1 MNIHKFNIKPKDK
14 QHKTIKWII
23 PDDIRQYVKK
33 VNSSTW
39 EIYSHEDIL
48 LKPKEVKFLMLG
60 IGFMMSE
67 GVVLTSLANSLSKKR
82 CSIQN
87 EVNLED
93 TVNII
98 AVITNNSK
106 ETVKIQENDLLF
118 LVCYKKIMMVFK
130 KMTEMKEKIY
140 PELPTI
146 REQPTAPNVVNGGSD
161 DRGHSY
167 RLKIIRE
174 VQNFL
179 EEEIK
184 KRDAFSKKYFRKAKV
199 VNIVDNG
206 LIVITIGA
214 EGTGAVLLSTGVGV
228 PFALALGISGVVTGA
243 ISLIG
248 NIFSK
253 KATTKVEKHLKIKT
267 LAMAKLDTIAS
278 HVSKAM
284 MDDFI
289 NDEEFMLIMEEMEKY
304 KALKEEIRNNTKK
317 KLKTEEEES
326 LIERGRQEARE
337 SFRRLV
343 EKNKTI

>member
-1 MNIHKFNIKPKDK
+1 
-14 QHKTIKWII
+14 
-23 PDDIRQYVKK
+23 
-33 VNSSTW
+33 
-39 EIYSHEDIL
+39 
-48 LKPKEVKFLMLG
+48 
-60 IGFMMSE
+60 
-67 GVVLTSLANSLSKKR
+67 
-82 CSIQN
+82 
-87 EVNLED
+87 
-93 TVNII
+93 
-98 AVITNNSK
+98 
-106 ETVKIQENDLLF
+106 
-118 LVCYKKIMMVFK
+118 
-130 KMTEMKEKIY
+130 MTEMKEKIY
-140 PELPTI
+140 PTLPTI

-174 VQNFL
+174 VQEFL

-184 KRDAFSKKYFRKAKV
+184 NREAFSKKYFRIAKV
-199 VNIVDNG
+199 VNMIDNG
-206 LIVITIGA
+206 LIVITLGA

-228 PFALALGISGVVTGA
+228 PFALALGIGGFVTGA
-243 ISLIG
+243 ISVIG

-253 KATTKVEKHLKIKT
+253 KATTKAEKHLKIKT

-289 NDEEFMLIMEEMEKY
+289 SDEEFKLIMEEMNKY
-304 KALKEEIRNNTKK
+304 KALKEEVRNNTKK

-326 LIERGRQEARE
+326 LIEKGRQEARE

>member
-1 MNIHKFNIKPKDK
+1 
-14 QHKTIKWII
+14 
-23 PDDIRQYVKK
+23 
-33 VNSSTW
+33 
-39 EIYSHEDIL
+39 
-48 LKPKEVKFLMLG
+48 
-60 IGFMMSE
+60 
-67 GVVLTSLANSLSKKR
+67 
-82 CSIQN
+82 
-87 EVNLED
+87 
-93 TVNII
+93 
-98 AVITNNSK
+98 
-106 ETVKIQENDLLF
+106 
-118 LVCYKKIMMVFK
+118 
-130 KMTEMKEKIY
+130 MTEMKEKIY
-140 PELPTI
+140 PTLPTI

-174 VQNFL
+174 VQEFL

-184 KRDAFSKKYFRKAKV
+184 NREAFSKKYFRIAKV
-199 VNIVDNG
+199 VNTIDNA
-206 LIVITIGA
+206 LITITIGA
-214 EGTGAVLLSTGVGV
+214 DRNKALLLSTGVGA

-253 KATTKVEKHLKIKT
+253 KATTKAEKHLKIKT
-267 LAMAKLDTIAS
+267 LATAKLDTIAS

-289 NDEEFMLIMEEMEKY
+289 SDEEFKLIMEEMEKY

-326 LIERGRQEARE
+326 LIEKGRQEARE

>member
-1 MNIHKFNIKPKDK
+1 
-14 QHKTIKWII
+14 
-23 PDDIRQYVKK
+23 
-33 VNSSTW
+33 
-39 EIYSHEDIL
+39 
-48 LKPKEVKFLMLG
+48 
-60 IGFMMSE
+60 
-67 GVVLTSLANSLSKKR
+67 
-82 CSIQN
+82 
-87 EVNLED
+87 
-93 TVNII
+93 
-98 AVITNNSK
+98 
-106 ETVKIQENDLLF
+106 
-118 LVCYKKIMMVFK
+118 
-130 KMTEMKEKIY
+130 MTEMKEKIY
-140 PELPTI
+140 PTLPTI

-174 VQNFL
+174 VQEFL

-184 KRDAFSKKYFRKAKV
+184 NREAFSKKYFRIAKV
-199 VNIVDNG
+199 VNMIDNA
-206 LIVITIGA
+206 LITITIGA
-214 EGTGAVLLSTGVGV
+214 EGTSAVLLSTGVGA

-243 ISLIG
+243 VSLIG

-253 KATTKVEKHLKIKT
+253 KATTKAEKHLKIKT

-289 NDEEFMLIMEEMEKY
+289 NDEEFKLIMEEMEKY

-326 LIERGRQEARE
+326 LIEKGRQEARE

>member
-1 MNIHKFNIKPKDK
+1 
-14 QHKTIKWII
+14 
-23 PDDIRQYVKK
+23 
-33 VNSSTW
+33 
-39 EIYSHEDIL
+39 
-48 LKPKEVKFLMLG
+48 
-60 IGFMMSE
+60 
-67 GVVLTSLANSLSKKR
+67 
-82 CSIQN
+82 
-87 EVNLED
+87 
-93 TVNII
+93 
-98 AVITNNSK
+98 
-106 ETVKIQENDLLF
+106 
-118 LVCYKKIMMVFK
+118 
-130 KMTEMKEKIY
+130 MTEMKDKIY
-140 PELPTI
+140 PTLPAI

-174 VQNFL
+174 VQEFL

-184 KRDAFSKKYFRKAKV
+184 NRESFSKKYFRIAKV
-199 VNIVDNG
+199 VNIIDNT
-206 LIVITIGA
+206 LITITIGA
-214 EGTGAVLLSTGVGV
+214 EGTSAVLLSTGVGA

-253 KATTKVEKHLKIKT
+253 KATTKAEKHLKIKT

-289 NDEEFMLIMEEMEKY
+289 SDEEFKLIMDEMNKY
-304 KALKEEIRNNTKK
+304 KTLKEEVKNNTKK

-326 LIERGRQEARE
+326 LIEKGRQEARE

>member
-1 MNIHKFNIKPKDK
+1 
-14 QHKTIKWII
+14 
-23 PDDIRQYVKK
+23 
-33 VNSSTW
+33 
-39 EIYSHEDIL
+39 
-48 LKPKEVKFLMLG
+48 
-60 IGFMMSE
+60 
-67 GVVLTSLANSLSKKR
+67 
-82 CSIQN
+82 
-87 EVNLED
+87 
-93 TVNII
+93 
-98 AVITNNSK
+98 
-106 ETVKIQENDLLF
+106 
-118 LVCYKKIMMVFK
+118 
-130 KMTEMKEKIY
+130 MTEMKEKIY
-140 PELPTI
+140 PTLPTI

-174 VQNFL
+174 VQEFL

-184 KRDAFSKKYFRKAKV
+184 NREAFSKKYFRIAKV
-199 VNIVDNG
+199 VNMIDNT
-206 LIVITIGA
+206 LITITIGA
-214 EGTGAVLLSTGVGV
+214 EGTSAVLLSTGVGA

-253 KATTKVEKHLKIKT
+253 KATTKAEKHLKIKT

-289 NDEEFMLIMEEMEKY
+289 SDEEFKLIMEEMNKY
-304 KALKEEIRNNTKK
+304 KALKEEVRNNTKK

-326 LIERGRQEARE
+326 LIEKGRQEARE